1 MYQDRSHMRSRILG
15 RASIS
20 ILHHHLY
27 YHLVE
32 CFVLSTARDS
42 LDIDCMFVSVAKS
55 EPGDTDVLSEGG
67 NV

>member
-1 MYQDRSHMRSRILG
+1 MRSRILD

-20 ILHHHLY
+20 IHHHHLY

-32 CFVLSTARDS
+32 CSVLSTARDS